1 MNNKSNL
8 KENKSAKNYF
18 SEIEKNYIIIESN
31 KLNNELKDSELIETD
46 KNLIKKFDLKEEI
59 INRERNLFTLSKKKI
74 ERLNFKK
81 LLENIKLIH
90 KNSKKLLRNKKY
102 IMKKKKN
109 IKE

>member
-46 KNLIKKFDLKEEI
+46 KNLIKKFD
-59 INRERNLFTLSKKKI
+59 
-74 ERLNFKK
+74 FK
-81 LLENIKLIH
+81 
-90 KNSKKLLRNKKY
+90 
-102 IMKKKKN
+102 
-109 IKE
+109 